1 MKKEN
6 RILHMPISNVS
17 IERMD
22 LEQSED
28 SSLMVGLY
36 DVK

>member
-1 MKKEN
+1 MKKKN

-22 LEQSED
+22 LEAER
-28 SSLMVGLY
+28 GLLP
-36 DVK
+36 DGRTV